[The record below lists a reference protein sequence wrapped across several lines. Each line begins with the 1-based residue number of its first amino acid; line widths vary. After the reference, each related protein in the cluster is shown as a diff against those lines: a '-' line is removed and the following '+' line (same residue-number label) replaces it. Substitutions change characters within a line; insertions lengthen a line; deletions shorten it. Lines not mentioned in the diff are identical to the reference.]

1 MGRRCGDQSRE
12 IASPVITDVRYETV
26 IVAAS
31 SRLQALGARLLVAT
45 DLGASAPPWA
55 AGWDR
60 VLAEDAPGGGTI
72 YAFTRGDG
80 ADADSLQRRVDGLA
94 SGLGQAGFSGPVP
107 VSVVFIIVFT
117 GPVPAA
123 LLRRAARMVPRAY
136 VPGIRPRSA
145 VMDMASSEVRGL
157 RGSAARQ
164 VLEQALHAPPGGT
177 VPDFE
182 VEAGRQRSLTHTR
195 QFYDLMRGRQPVVT
209 FGLVAVNVA
218 VFIAMLVAGGS
229 ANAGTVLHG
238 GPMSDAVVRTWG
250 AESPILVESGQWWRV
265 ASSMFLHASITHIL
279 FNMVSLLAIGTLA
292 ERLYGSARFLF
303 IYLGAG
309 LLGSITSF
317 VLALYGGN
325 PGVLSV
331 GASGAI
337 FGVAGALVTV
347 RFQQSDV
354 IPLQVRQRIT
364 ASIAPLIVI
373 SLVLAGLTPYVDNS
387 AHVGGLLGGM
397 ALSFAF
403 PLTRTA
409 PAPR

>member
-1 MGRRCGDQSRE
+1 
-12 IASPVITDVRYETV
+12 
-26 IVAAS
+26 
-31 SRLQALGARLLVAT
+31 
-45 DLGASAPPWA
+45 
-55 AGWDR
+55 
-60 VLAEDAPGGGTI
+60 
-72 YAFTRGDG
+72 
-80 ADADSLQRRVDGLA
+80 
-94 SGLGQAGFSGPVP
+94 
-107 VSVVFIIVFT
+107 
-117 GPVPAA
+117 
-123 LLRRAARMVPRAY
+123 
-136 VPGIRPRSA
+136 
-145 VMDMASSEVRGL
+145 
-157 RGSAARQ
+157 
-164 VLEQALHAPPGGT
+164 
-177 VPDFE
+177 
-182 VEAGRQRSLTHTR
+182 
-195 QFYDLMRGRQPVVT
+195 
-209 FGLVAVNVA
+209 
-218 VFIAMLVAGGS
+218 
-229 ANAGTVLHG
+229 
-238 GPMSDAVVRTWG
+238 
-250 AESPILVESGQWWRV
+250 
-265 ASSMFLHASITHIL
+265 MFLHASITHIL